1 MLTLTLYYFT
11 QSSYIALNNTI
22 IKAICMTNFRA
33 VLQRLKST
41 PVVINKG
48 SKSEA
53 GTLGEFKVYDE
64 QGQEVLSL

>member
-41 PVVINKG
+41 PVVSKN

>member
-1 MLTLTLYYFT
+1 MENTLP
-11 QSSYIALNNTI
+11 
-22 IKAICMTNFRA
+22 
-33 VLQRLKST
+33 ST
-41 PVVINKG
+41 PVINKG